1 MEIHDISKLELA
13 VYFGLSIIINSFGN
27 ALTVALNLGSPLWTA
42 TCVNVSQT
50 IHWSL
55 GNIMVIWGALLIII
69 NTILIRK
76 IDLKR
81 IGKSIIFMVLFSYLV
96 SWLSSILK
104 HSLVMT
110 MNLPMRIL
118 FDLFGICLVSL
129 GVSMYQRV
137 NWMLHPADD
146 LMQIVRFKFFN
157 GNSTK
162 AMFAVYLPAIIIVA
176 ITFLIS
182 HQIVAINIGTIF
194 GLLFQGPMIGICDR
208 ICFKRLKHHN
218 LDH

>member
-13 VYFGLSIIINSFGN
+13 IYFGLSIIINSFGN

-55 GNIMVIWGALLIII
+55 GNIMVI
-69 NTILIRK
+69 RK
-76 IDLKR
+76 IDLKL

>member
-1 MEIHDISKLELA
+1 MEIHDISKLEPA
-13 VYFGLSIIINSFGN
+13 IYFGLSIIINSFGN

-55 GNIMVIWGALLIII
+55 GNIMVI
-69 NTILIRK
+69 RK
-76 IDLKR
+76 IDLKL

>member
-1 MEIHDISKLELA
+1 
-13 VYFGLSIIINSFGN
+13 
-27 ALTVALNLGSPLWTA
+27 
-42 TCVNVSQT
+42 
-50 IHWSL
+50 
-55 GNIMVIWGALLIII
+55 MVIWGALLIII

-96 SWLSSILK
+96 SWLSNILK

-129 GVSMYQRV
+129 SVSMYQRV

-146 LMQIVRFKFFN
+146 LMQIVRFKFFD

-218 LDH
+218 LDY

>member
-13 VYFGLSIIINSFGN
+13 IYFGLSIIINSFGN

-118 FDLFGICLVSL
+118 FDLFGLEYV
-129 GVSMYQRV
+129 
-137 NWMLHPADD
+137 
-146 LMQIVRFKFFN
+146 
-157 GNSTK
+157 
-162 AMFAVYLPAIIIVA
+162 
-176 ITFLIS
+176 
-182 HQIVAINIGTIF
+182 
-194 GLLFQGPMIGICDR
+194 
-208 ICFKRLKHHN
+208 
-218 LDH
+218 

>member
-1 MEIHDISKLELA
+1 
-13 VYFGLSIIINSFGN
+13 
-27 ALTVALNLGSPLWTA
+27 
-42 TCVNVSQT
+42 
-50 IHWSL
+50 
-55 GNIMVIWGALLIII
+55 
-69 NTILIRK
+69 
-76 IDLKR
+76 
-81 IGKSIIFMVLFSYLV
+81 
-96 SWLSSILK
+96 
-104 HSLVMT
+104 
-110 MNLPMRIL
+110 
-118 FDLFGICLVSL
+118 
-129 GVSMYQRV
+129 MYQRV

-146 LMQIVRFKFFN
+146 LMQIVRFKFFD

-218 LDH
+218 LDY